1 MAQLK
6 NSAQSKLEQYLPG
19 DDSSPP
25 IGNQL
30 PERSFRKRERIKH
43 LLIGS
48 PKAVTSTIHYLQV
61 IGYASAGDWS
71 PLQRTDNPDEVMS
84 ILIRQILMQ

>member
-6 NSAQSKLEQYLPG
+6 NSAQSKLEQYLRG
-19 DDSSPP
+19 DDSIPP
-25 IGNQL
+25 IGNQS
-30 PERSFRKRERIKH
+30 PESSFPKRERIKH

-48 PKAVTSTIHYLQV
+48 AKAVTSTIHYLQV
-61 IGYASAGDWS
+61 IGYARAGDWS
-71 PLQRTDNPDEVMS
+71 PLQPTDNPDEVIS